1 MTVRVATVLS
11 AREWEPNLVAH
22 AHETA
27 SIRIVLR
34 AFQPSDLETR
44 AADIDVVVASGDVSW
59 VTPRQVTTWKRLG
72 LGVVGVFPAGDQPA
86 ADLLTHGGANEVV
99 PDTLD
104 SESLVQAIRFVAP
117 RALAPANEELGIV
130 TVVVGARG
138 APGCTEIALAYALS
152 RSAATSTVLI
162 DLDLM
167 APAIAIRLGL
177 PPRPDIADVA
187 DTVRIDGVID
197 LQDLH
202 SFESLS
208 VITGSHRKG
217 QSGIT
222 ETMVQGVV
230 DAARGEFDE
239 AIVDLGAVEP
249 GNTVVAEADRAVI
262 VVDASAIGIVRAAQL
277 TAEWVG
283 PTPYVVVN
291 RVNARGS
298 VDAVEAVKRWTGLEP
313 VAVIPEHHKV
323 RQASI
328 SARRP
333 HRRLCRAMAGVGT
346 R

>member
-34 AFQPSDLETR
+34 AFQPSDLESR

-86 ADLLTHGGANEVV
+86 ADLLKQGGANEVV
-99 PDTLD
+99 PDVID
-104 SESLVQAIRFVAP
+104 AESLVQAIRFVAP
-117 RALAPANEELGIV
+117 RALQPASEEMGTVTIV
-130 TVVVGARG
+130 AGARG

-152 RSAATSTVLI
+152 RSSSMSAVLV
-162 DLDLM
+162 DLDLA
-167 APAIAIRLGL
+167 APAIAVRLGL
-177 PPRPDIADVA
+177 PPRPDLADVA
-187 DTVRIDGVID
+187 DTVRIDGALDHHD
-197 LQDLH
+197 LQI
-202 SFESLS
+202 FERLS
-208 VITGSHRKG
+208 VITGSHRRG

-239 AIVDLGAVEP
+239 TIVDLGAVEP
-249 GNTVVAEADRAVI
+249 GNAIIADADRAIV

-283 PTPYVVVN
+283 PTPYIVVN

-298 VDAVEAVKRWTGLEP
+298 ADAVEAVKRWTGLEP
-313 VAVIPEHHKV
+313 VAIIPDHKKV
-323 RQASI
+323 RQATM

-333 HRRLCRAMAGVGT
+333 HRRLCKAMAGIGDQ
-346 R
+346 

>member
-11 AREWEPNLVAH
+11 AREWEPNLVAY

-34 AFQPSDLETR
+34 AFQPSDLESR

-72 LGVVGVFPAGDQPA
+72 LGVVGVFPVGDQPA
-86 ADLLTHGGANEVV
+86 ADLLTRGGANEVV
-99 PDTLD
+99 PDAID

-117 RALAPANEELGIV
+117 RALAPAGEEMGTV

-152 RSAATSTVLI
+152 RSGTTSAVLI
-162 DLDLM
+162 DLDLA
-167 APAIAIRLGL
+167 APAIAVRLGL
-177 PPRPDIADVA
+177 PPRPDLADVA
-187 DTVRIDGVID
+187 DTVRIDGALD
-197 LQDLH
+197 HHDLH
-202 SFESLS
+202 TFEGLP
-208 VITGSHRKG
+208 VITGSHRRG

-222 ETMVQGVV
+222 ETMVHGVV

-239 AIVDLGAVEP
+239 AVIDLGAVEP
-249 GNTVVAEADRAVI
+249 GNGVVAEADRAII

-277 TAEWVG
+277 TADWVG

-298 VDAVEAVKRWTGLEP
+298 ADAVEAVKRWTGLEP
-313 VAVIPEHHKV
+313 VAVIPDHQKV
-323 RQASI
+323 RQATI
-328 SARRP
+328 AARRP
-333 HRRLCRAMAGVGT
+333 HRRLCRAMAGVGA

>member
-27 SIRIVLR
+27 AIRIVLR
-34 AFQPSDLETR
+34 AFQPSDLESR

-86 ADLLTHGGANEVV
+86 ADLLTRGGANEVV
-99 PDTLD
+99 PDVID
-104 SESLVQAIRFVAP
+104 AESLVQAIRFVAP
-117 RALAPANEELGIV
+117 RALEPTTEKLGTT

-152 RSAATSTVLI
+152 RSAATSSVLI
-162 DLDLM
+162 DLDLA
-167 APAIAIRLGL
+167 APAVAVRLGL
-177 PPRPDIADVA
+177 PPRPDLADVA

-197 LQDLH
+197 HGDVH
-202 SFESLS
+202 TFERLS
-208 VITGSHRKG
+208 VITGSHRNG

-222 ETMVQGVV
+222 ETMVHGLI

-239 AIVDLGAVEP
+239 AVLDLGAIEP
-249 GNTVVAEADRAVI
+249 GNAIVAEADRAII
-262 VVDASAIGIVRAAQL
+262 VVDASAIGIVRAAHL

-291 RVNARGS
+291 RVNARRS
-298 VDAVEAVKRWTGLEP
+298 SDAVAAVRRWTGLEP
-313 VAVIPEHHKV
+313 VAVIPDHQKV
-323 RQASI
+323 RQATI

-333 HRRLCRAMAGVGT
+333 HRRLCRAMAGVGAQ
-346 R
+346 

>member
-1 MTVRVATVLS
+1 VTIRVATVLS
-11 AREWEPNLVAH
+11 ARDWEPNLVAH

-27 SIRIVLR
+27 AIRIVLR
-34 AFQPSDLETR
+34 AFQPSDLEAR

-59 VTPRQVTTWKRLG
+59 VTSRQVTTWKRLG

-86 ADLLTHGGANEVV
+86 ADLLTRGGANEVV
-99 PDTLD
+99 PDGID
-104 SESLVQAIRFVAP
+104 AESLVQAIRFVAP
-117 RALAPANEELGIV
+117 RALKAVSEEMGTV
-130 TVVVGARG
+130 TVVAGARG

-152 RSAATSTVLI
+152 RSKATSTVLI
-162 DLDLM
+162 DLDLA
-167 APAIAIRLGL
+167 APAIAVRLGL

-187 DTVRIDGVID
+187 DAVRIEGVLD
-197 LQDLH
+197 HHDLH
-202 SFESLS
+202 TFEHLS
-208 VITGSHRKG
+208 VITGSHRRG

-249 GNTVVAEADRAVI
+249 GNIMIAEADRAIV
-262 VVDASAIGIVRAAQL
+262 VVDASAVGIVRAAQL

-298 VDAVEAVKRWTGLEP
+298 ADAVQAVKQWTGLEP
-313 VAVIPEHHKV
+313 VAVIPDHHKV
-323 RQASI
+323 RQASM

-333 HRRLCRAMAGVGT
+333 HRRLCRAMAGVGVQ
-346 R
+346 

>member
-11 AREWEPNLVAH
+11 ARDWEPNLVAH

-34 AFQPSDLETR
+34 AFQPSDLESR

-86 ADLLTHGGANEVV
+86 ADLLTKGGANEVV
-99 PDTLD
+99 PDVID
-104 SESLVQAIRFVAP
+104 AESLVQAIRFVAP
-117 RALAPANEELGIV
+117 RALKPVSEHMGTV
-130 TVVVGARG
+130 TVVAGSRG

-152 RSAATSTVLI
+152 RSASASTVLI
-162 DLDLM
+162 DLDLA
-167 APAIAIRLGL
+167 APAVAVRLGL
-177 PPRPDIADVA
+177 QPRPDLADVA
-187 DTVRIDGVID
+187 DSVRIDGVLD
-197 LQDLH
+197 KGDLH
-202 SFESLS
+202 TFEGLS
-208 VITGSHRKG
+208 IITGSHRRG

-230 DAARGEFDE
+230 DAARGDFDE
-239 AIVDLGAVEP
+239 TVIDLGAVEP
-249 GNTVVAEADRAVI
+249 GNAIVAEADRAIV

-283 PTPYVVVN
+283 PRPYVVVN

-298 VDAVEAVKRWTGLEP
+298 TDAVEAVKRWTGLEP
-313 VAVIPEHHKV
+313 VAVIPDHPRV
-323 RQASI
+323 RQATI
-328 SARRP
+328 SAKRP
-333 HRRLCRAMAGVGT
+333 HRRLCKAMAGVDV